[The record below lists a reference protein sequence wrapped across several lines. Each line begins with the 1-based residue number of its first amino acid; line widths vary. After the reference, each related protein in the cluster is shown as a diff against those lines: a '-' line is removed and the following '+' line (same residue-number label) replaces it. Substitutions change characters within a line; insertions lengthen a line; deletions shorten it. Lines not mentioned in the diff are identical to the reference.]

1 MISKAPPIFSKLGRE
16 PAQAPANFSKD
27 KAWISLDFISLSEM
41 KPFQWVI
48 VTPGH
53 KKFFLAEPAY

>member
-27 KAWISLDFISLSEM
+27 KAWISLDFFVRNEAFSM
-41 KPFQWVI
+41 GYRDPW
-48 VTPGH
+48 
-53 KKFFLAEPAY
+53 A